1 MRSDKYKATS
11 GKSLKIGKRELALTP
26 KNIIKIILLVILA
39 LIVATVIYAVVC
51 IATAPKIDTSKIY
64 ETLSEASVIYDQNGK
79 KVDTVYS
86 DQNRVNVKYD
96 DLPENLVNA
105 FVALEDKTFWKHH
118 GFNFI
123 RVMGA
128 IKSSITSGGQV
139 SGTSTITQQLARNV
153 YLTSSM
159 SQHTMKRKIIEAW
172 YTVKLERNLSKKQI
186 MEAYLNTIN
195 LGFGSYGVEAASEAY
210 FGKHVQ
216 KLTLAQCAALAALP
230 QAPSNYALVELLDS
244 DATPSSGTVLKRNSE
259 GTYVMNDTS
268 KDRRDTCLALMKEQ
282 GYITSAQYKKATG
295 TSLKK
300 MLNVNFNA
308 NSSGI
313 AYFTDYVVEQ
323 VISDLQDK

>member
-118 GFNFI
+118 GFN
-123 RVMGA
+123 
-128 IKSSITSGGQV
+128 
-139 SGTSTITQQLARNV
+139 
-153 YLTSSM
+153 
-159 SQHTMKRKIIEAW
+159 
-172 YTVKLERNLSKKQI
+172 
-186 MEAYLNTIN
+186 
-195 LGFGSYGVEAASEAY
+195 
-210 FGKHVQ
+210 
-216 KLTLAQCAALAALP
+216 
-230 QAPSNYALVELLDS
+230 
-244 DATPSSGTVLKRNSE
+244 
-259 GTYVMNDTS
+259 
-268 KDRRDTCLALMKEQ
+268 
-282 GYITSAQYKKATG
+282 
-295 TSLKK
+295 
-300 MLNVNFNA
+300 
-308 NSSGI
+308 
-313 AYFTDYVVEQ
+313 
-323 VISDLQDK
+323 